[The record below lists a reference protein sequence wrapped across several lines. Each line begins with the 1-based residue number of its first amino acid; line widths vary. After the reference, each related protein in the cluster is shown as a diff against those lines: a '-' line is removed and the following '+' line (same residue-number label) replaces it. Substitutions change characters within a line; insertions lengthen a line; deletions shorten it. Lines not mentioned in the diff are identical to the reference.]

1 MRQLY
6 GLPVTLPQEL
16 TVNQLQ
22 TPFVTFDRA
31 VELIQSGQVQRFTL
45 DPLLQPWAGLPDESE
60 SNRHLD
66 PE

>member
-31 VELIQSGQVQRFTL
+31 VELIQRFTL